1 MEPGSSLAGV
11 TTALVI
17 QGANVALL
25 AKALQQQ
32 RDIGRMTV
40 QLLQSGGPPSPPRGA
55 DEPGKGTLVDVT
67 A

>member
-1 MEPGSSLAGV
+1 MEPGSSIAGV

-25 AKALQQQ
+25 AKALEQQ
-32 RDIGRMTV
+32 RALGRMAV
-40 QLLQSGGPPSPPRGA
+40 NLLQGSAAAPPPRGA

>member
-1 MEPGSSLAGV
+1 MEPGASLAGA

-32 RDIGRMTV
+32 RAIGRMAV
-40 QLLQSGGPPSPPRGA
+40 QLLETAAVPPPRGA